1 MPYIK
6 QIITT
11 AHNNV
16 ERAII
21 ILKKLPV
28 IDFKKNV
35 YMTKCNI

>member
-1 MPYIK
+1 MPYIQ

-21 ILKKLPV
+21 ILKKLAI
-28 IDFKKNV
+28 IDLKKCMQ
-35 YMTKCNI
+35 YRM